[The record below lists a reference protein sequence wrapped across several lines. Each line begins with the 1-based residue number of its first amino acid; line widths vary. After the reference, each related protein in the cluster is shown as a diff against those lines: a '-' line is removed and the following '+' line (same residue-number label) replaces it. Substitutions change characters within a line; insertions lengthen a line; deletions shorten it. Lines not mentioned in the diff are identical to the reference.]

1 MGRIKDIT
9 GEKFSRLFV
18 LRCIGRDKHGN
29 ATWLCKCD
37 CGNETVVAGYL
48 LRSGNT
54 KSCGRCPTNLYIKQD
69 NYYAGFLPSGQKFM
83 FDKED
88 FAIVRRYRWVYDMGY
103 VRMGGCG
110 KQRLFLHNLL
120 LGLGRGINGM
130 FVDHINQD
138 RLDNRRNNLRIA
150 TKSQNGMNRY
160 AQSNNTTGYKGVG
173 FMPQNG
179 KYRARIKINGQ
190 EFHIGL
196 YATAELAAHAY
207 DRAAVMLHGNFACT
221 NF

>member
-110 KQRLFLHNLL
+110 NQFYSPALR
-120 LGLGRGINGM
+120 RGCNCVKI
-130 FVDHINQD
+130 
-138 RLDNRRNNLRIA
+138 
-150 TKSQNGMNRY
+150 QNGVNYTRCWILATVPFRVLQKMKAAEDQNH
-160 AQSNNTTGYKGVG
+160 GGGGVITWLS
-173 FMPQNG
+173 FP
-179 KYRARIKINGQ
+179 
-190 EFHIGL
+190 
-196 YATAELAAHAY
+196 
-207 DRAAVMLHGNFACT
+207 
-221 NF
+221 